1 MRIES
6 ASDWAWE
13 TDAALR
19 FTRVGSAIAGLAPE
33 ALCAHERLRKSRTRF
48 HDLLVEHRL
57 ADGRRRIAA
66 LSGEPAF
73 GTGGE
78 FLGYRGSGRDV
89 TERVITEWALRESE
103 ERYRSLVELSPDAV
117 LIWQDERLVFAN
129 RAAAAL
135 LGADSPAAL
144 AGRNLWQVVAPQF
157 HERVRERLAQLSEPG
172 RTLPRLEQV
181 YVRLDGDAVEVESSA
196 TAFSYL
202 GRPAVLTL
210 ARDIAERKRTER
222 HIRSLYAE
230 LEARVEERTRQ
241 LRATVAELESF
252 SYSISHDLRAPLRA
266 IDGFAR
272 ILLAEHAAGLA
283 PDARRLLERVSGN
296 ALTMGRLIDG
306 LLEFSRLARKDLAAA
321 PVDMAA
327 LARAAI
333 EEARSAGA
341 PDTEFRLA
349 PLPGASGDPLLL
361 RQVWVNLLGNAAK
374 FSARA
379 RSPLVEAGGAAGESE
394 NVYFVR
400 DNGAG
405 FDMAW
410 SGKLF
415 GVFQRLHDDA
425 EFGGTGVGLAIV
437 KRIVERHGGR
447 VWAQSAPG
455 AGATFWFALPAPR
468 T

>member
-1 MRIES
+1 VEGGI
-6 ASDWAWE
+6 
-13 TDAALR
+13 
-19 FTRVGSAIAGLAPE
+19 GSLPPE
-33 ALCAHERLRKSRTRF
+33 ALSAHERRLEARAPFR
-48 HDLLVEHRL
+48 DLLIELRGS
-57 ADGRRRIAA
+57 DGRRRAVA
-66 LSGEPAF
+66 LSGEPVA
-73 GTGGE
+73 GPAGE
-78 FLGYRGSGRDV
+78 FLGYRGIGRDV

-129 RAAAAL
+129 RAAAEL
-135 LGADSPAAL
+135 LRAASPAAL
-144 AGRNLWQVVAPQF
+144 EGRSLWAVVAPQF
-157 HERVRERLAQLSEPG
+157 HERVRARLAQLAAPG

-196 TAFSYL
+196 TGFSYL

-210 ARDIAERKRTER
+210 ARDIAERKHAER

-230 LEARVEERTRQ
+230 LEQRVEERTRQ

-266 IDGFAR
+266 IDGFSR
-272 ILLAEHAAGLA
+272 ILLADHGAALA
-283 PDARRLLERVSGN
+283 PEARRLLERVSEN
-296 ALTMGRLIDG
+296 ALSMGRLIDG
-306 LLEFSRLARKDLAAA
+306 LLDFSRLARKDLAAA
-321 PVDMAA
+321 PADMTA

-341 PDTEFRLA
+341 PHTEFRLA
-349 PLPGASGDPLLL
+349 GMPAASGDPVLL
-361 RQVWVNLLGNAAK
+361 RQVWANLLGNAAK

-379 RSPLVEAGGAAGESE
+379 PAPRVEAGGAEGEGE

-405 FDMAW
+405 FDMAYA
-410 SGKLF
+410 GKLF
-415 GVFQRLHDDA
+415 GVFQRLHDAA

-447 VWAQSAPG
+447 VWAESRPG
-455 AGATFWFALPAPR
+455 AGATFWFALPVNRA
-468 T
+468 